1 MVIEKVRKG
10 SQVTYKN
17 GSTAIYESGIRQ
29 DTMYIWLTLG
39 EY

>member
-29 DTMYIWLTLG
+29 DTMYIWLTPG